1 MFIVA
6 SHCQIMK
13 QLGLKDS
20 SRKLVAICEISYFL
34 AYI

>member
-1 MFIVA
+1 MISVA
-6 SHCQIMK
+6 PHCQIMK

-20 SRKLVAICEISYFL
+20 FRKLVAISAINFL